1 MHIVYYDSRQKP
13 IIFIQIII
21 INIFLHF
28 QPLNIYYSFKRYSF
42 FALNSP
48 LLFYIRTR
56 NKQRRIF
63 YKKIECI
70 FGKFL
75 SDITRLYI
83 PLHNCVHLELQIHFN
98 RHNTVGAFPGVGP
111 VVKLLLGI
119 KQN

>member
-1 MHIVYYDSRQKP
+1 M
-13 IIFIQIII
+13 
-21 INIFLHF
+21 
-28 QPLNIYYSFKRYSF
+28 
-42 FALNSP
+42 
-48 LLFYIRTR
+48 
-56 NKQRRIF
+56 
-63 YKKIECI
+63 

-98 RHNTVGAFPGVGP
+98 RHNTLGAFPGVGP